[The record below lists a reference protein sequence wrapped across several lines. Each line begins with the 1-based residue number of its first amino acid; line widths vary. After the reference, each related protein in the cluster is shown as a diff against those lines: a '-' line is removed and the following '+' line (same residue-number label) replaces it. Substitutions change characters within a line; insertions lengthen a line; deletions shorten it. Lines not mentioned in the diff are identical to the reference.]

1 VPELRRVAR
10 PDLTPIRG
18 PEELRQWVDDGRGGG
33 YSTMTEA
40 EEAEA
45 NQLQVEAR
53 ERNHAFALSTTQ
65 HALHADRERRQRE
78 AEEAR
83 KARGDPL
90 VLLRQAHTDLE
101 RLKVELTRAEGSVV
115 KARSFRDGIESHRAG
130 VEAALQQADAETTGH
145 LIESFTGT
153 LGNLAEATPSG
164 SRLSALRSSLSQAER
179 ELELV
184 DDALEELTRDR
195 DVIQTTVARCRH
207 AVAVAARECLLDVA
221 VTQASEII
229 AEERVLA
236 QRRADLKSLGQLLD
250 DEARRLFARR
260 PSLPPIISRAL
271 YPSGSRLTGAGKLV
285 SSFDWRGLYE
295 RYCTTQP
302 EPETQPEPDEA

>member
-1 VPELRRVAR
+1 MPELRRVAR

-18 PEELRQWVDDGRGGG
+18 PEKLRQWVDDGRGDG

-40 EEAEA
+40 EEEAEA

-53 ERNHAFALSTTQ
+53 ERNHAFALSTNQ
-65 HALHADRERRQRE
+65 HALHADRERRERE

-101 RLKVELTRAEGSVV
+101 RLKVELPRAEGSVV
-115 KARSFRDGIESHRAG
+115 KARSFRDGIESRR
-130 VEAALQQADAETTGH
+130 ADAETTDR

-153 LGNLAEATPSG
+153 LRNLAEATPSG
-164 SRLSALRSSLSQAER
+164 SRLSSLRSSLSQAER

-184 DDALEELTRDR
+184 DDALEQLTRDR
-195 DVIQTTVARCRH
+195 DAIQTAVARCRH
-207 AVAVAARECLLDVA
+207 AVAARECLLDVA

-229 AEERVLA
+229 AEERMLA

-250 DEARRLFARR
+250 DEARRLFASR

-271 YPSGSRLTGAGKLV
+271 YPSGSRLTGSKLV
-285 SSFDWRGLYE
+285 SSFDWHGLYE
-295 RYCTTQP
+295 RYCMTPP
-302 EPETQPEPDEA
+302 EPETRPEPEEA

>member
-1 VPELRRVAR
+1 MPELRRVAR
-10 PDLTPIRG
+10 PGLTPIRG

-65 HALHADRERRQRE
+65 HALHADRERRERE

-130 VEAALQQADAETTGH
+130 DEAALQQADAETTGR
-145 LIESFTGT
+145 LIESFIGT
-153 LGNLAEATPSG
+153 LAISPKPRRQAAVCRHCEVHCHRPS
-164 SRLSALRSSLSQAER
+164 ANWSLSTM
-179 ELELV
+179 L
-184 DDALEELTRDR
+184 
-195 DVIQTTVARCRH
+195 
-207 AVAVAARECLLDVA
+207 
-221 VTQASEII
+221 
-229 AEERVLA
+229 
-236 QRRADLKSLGQLLD
+236 
-250 DEARRLFARR
+250 
-260 PSLPPIISRAL
+260 
-271 YPSGSRLTGAGKLV
+271 
-285 SSFDWRGLYE
+285 WRN
-295 RYCTTQP
+295 
-302 EPETQPEPDEA
+302 